1 MSGRFRGIV
10 FNAELDAKISK
21 IAKEMG
27 VNHSAAVR
35 MLCQRALGQG
45 MARLLVDEKVFE
57 VKSLLAKRINQVVN
71 EGLRQELHA
80 LVDEVNP
87 PNVGPL
93 VEASPEVEEVA
104 EDDVPE
110 PTVEAV
116 RGRPRKAAKARR
128 R

>member
-1 MSGRFRGIV
+1 VSGRYRGIV
-10 FNAELDAKISK
+10 FKAELDAKIAK

-35 MLCQRALGQG
+35 MLCERALGQG

-57 VKSLLAKRINQVVN
+57 VKQLLAKRINQVVN
-71 EGLRQELHA
+71 EGLRQDLHA

-87 PNVGPL
+87 PTVSPL
-93 VEASPEVEEVA
+93 VDAREREEVVV
-104 EDDVPE
+104 EDDAPE